1 MAAPNRI
8 LSLNLG
14 MQTLSLA
21 EFRTSSSGGLVL
33 QQYRLTELMADPA
46 ADASR
51 IAQMRIVIK
60 EMTEALKVSG
70 GKVNYS
76 IPAQSV
82 FTRFVKLPSVG
93 EDKVDQIVSFEA
105 QQNVPF
111 PIDEVVWDYQLVD
124 SGQESKMEVVLVA
137 IKADLLDEIN
147 GAVEEAGLTTSVVD
161 VGPMALYN
169 AFRYN
174 YSDMSGCSLLI
185 DIGAR
190 TTNLIF
196 VEPKKVFSRSI
207 PIGGSTITAAIA
219 KDSEEPFGAAEERKK
234 SVGFVSLGGA
244 YAEPSDPD
252 VARVSKMIRNTMTRL
267 HSEISRSISFY
278 RSQQQGSQPAR
289 VFLCGGTTSLP
300 YMREFF
306 AEKLNLPIEYFN
318 SLRNVSVGADV
329 NMEEA
334 GKSAHLLGE
343 LVGLSL
349 RSTTDCPMEL
359 NLQPASVARAQKIS
373 EKRPY
378 FVMAGACLL
387 LVLLGWWLYFA
398 QAAKV
403 EAQVMSEINPK
414 VAGLKDYEGKFAAV
428 RQQIK
433 AAQTTATPYTEA
445 VADRDYWLKIIDDL
459 NARLPAR
466 YIWITNFEPCFVSQD
481 GKYNPIIGETGA
493 ASPPQASKAPGQQAP
508 PQGIKIRGLYL
519 ENPNEAGVIDDYLKN
534 LAQSPFFTIDL
545 NKRTEVNPVRA
556 TPTSTEWAYDYELHL
571 LLKKPISPQ

>member
-14 MQTLSLA
+14 MQTVSLA

-51 IAQMRIVIK
+51 IAQMRIIVK
-60 EMTEALKVSG
+60 EMTDALKISG

-82 FTRFVKLPSVG
+82 FTRFVKLPTVG
-93 EDKVDQIVSFEA
+93 EDKIDQIVSFEA

-147 GAVEEAGLTTSVVD
+147 GAVEDAGLGTSVVD

-219 KDSEEPFGAAEERKK
+219 KDSDEPFSSAEERKK

-318 SLRNVSVGADV
+318 ALRNVSVGGDV
-329 NMEEA
+329 NMDDA

-349 RSTTDCPMEL
+349 RATTDCPMEL
-359 NLQPASVARAQKIS
+359 NLQPASVARQHKLA

-378 FVMAGACLL
+378 LVMAGAC
-387 LVLLGWWLYFA
+387 VLLSLAGWWLYFA
-398 QAAKV
+398 QAANV
-403 EAQVMSEINPK
+403 ETQVMNRINPK
-414 VAGLKDYEGKFAAV
+414 VAALKELEGKFAAV
-428 RQQIK
+428 RQEAK
-433 AAQTTATPYTEA
+433 AAKAAADPYIQA
-445 VADRDYWLKIIDDL
+445 VQDRDYWLKIIDDL
-459 NARLPAR
+459 NTRLPAR
-466 YIWITNFEPCFVSQD
+466 YIWITSFEPCFVSAD
-481 GKYNPIIGETGA
+481 GKYAPIAGDGETA
-493 ASPPQASKAPGQQAP
+493 PSPKGPGQAALS
-508 PQGIKIRGLYL
+508 QGIKIRGLYL

-534 LAQSPFFTIDL
+534 LSQSEFFTIDL

-571 LLKKPISPQ
+571 LLKKPISPK